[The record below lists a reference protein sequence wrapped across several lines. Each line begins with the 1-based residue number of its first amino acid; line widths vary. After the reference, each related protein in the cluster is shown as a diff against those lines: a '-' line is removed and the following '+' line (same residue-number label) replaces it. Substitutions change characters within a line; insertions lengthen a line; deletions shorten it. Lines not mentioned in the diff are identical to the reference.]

1 MIKLITAI
9 PHRVSVAVS
18 GGPDSMAALDFVCR
32 GLRDVQVLHFD
43 HGTPHARDARAF
55 VEDYCKNARLN
66 LIVSGLQ
73 REKGPQE
80 SPEEYWRSERIRF
93 FKEQSNHGP
102 IVTAHHLDDAIEWWI
117 FTSLH
122 GDPRMMPIE
131 NHETGIIR
139 PFLMTEKAELIS
151 WCRKRSVPYVEDPSN
166 NSRDYMRNRIRHDI
180 MPHALHVNPGL
191 KKVIRKK
198 LLQG

>member
-1 MIKLITAI
+1 
-9 PHRVSVAVS
+9 
-18 GGPDSMAALDFVCR
+18 MAALDFVCR

-43 HGTPHARDARAF
+43 HGTTHARDARVF

-73 REKGPQE
+73 REKDLKE

-151 WCRKRSVPYVEDPSN
+151 WCRKRRVPYVEDPSN

-180 MPHALHVNPGL
+180 MPHALQVNPGL